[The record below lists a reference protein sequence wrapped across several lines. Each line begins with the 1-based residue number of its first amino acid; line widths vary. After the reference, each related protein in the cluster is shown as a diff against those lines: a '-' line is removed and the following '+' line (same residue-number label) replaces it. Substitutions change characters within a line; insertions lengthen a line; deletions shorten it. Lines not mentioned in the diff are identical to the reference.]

1 MKKFIAILI
10 CIAMVFALTA
20 CGGNSTD
27 IASDSTGSAASEVSS
42 KSDSASNVT
51 SNTSDA
57 VSNAAASSLAAS
69 SAAQADNRKPVK
81 IMPLGDSLTEG
92 ANHNVCG
99 AYRVPLLKM
108 LDEDGVPYEFVGFHS
123 ISSANVTN
131 GQIKHSGKGGATVIS
146 TSQEILPKCEGLD
159 PDIVLVMLGT
169 NDTMQGLT
177 GEHFAQYY
185 DNLII
190 KKLYE
195 MYPDVMIYV
204 ATIPPSIIY
213 ETQNLD
219 TNNKGQTESNP
230 AIKAMVEKRKSMGF
244 KIELV
249 DMSPEAS
256 GITGQDFDEDGKD
269 TVHPALSGNE
279 KIATQWHKAI
289 KAKIAEI
296 SAKINK

>member
-1 MKKFIAILI
+1 MKKLFAIIL
-10 CIAMVFALTA
+10 CISLAFCFSA
-20 CGGNSTD
+20 CGDNTASTQSSEV
-27 IASDSTGSAASEVSS
+27 ASSKIESSEAAPSTVEVSS
-42 KSDSASNVT
+42 A
-51 SNTSDA
+51 A
-57 VSNAAASSLAAS
+57 VSSVPEV
-69 SAAQADNRKPVK
+69 DTRKPVK

-92 ANHNVCG
+92 ANHQQCG

-123 ISSANVTN
+123 ISAGNVTN
-131 GQIKHSGKGGATVIS
+131 GQVKHSGKGGATVI
-146 TSQEILPKCEGLD
+146 TTAQENLPKCEGLD

-190 KKLYE
+190 QKLYE

-204 ATIPPSIIY
+204 ATIPPSVVY
-213 ETQNLD
+213 GTQNLD

-230 AIKAMVEKRKSMGF
+230 ALKAMVEKRKSMGF

-256 GITGQDFDEDGKD
+256 GITGQDFDDDGKD
-269 TVHPALSGNE
+269 TVHPKPSGNE

-289 KAKIAEI
+289 KDKIAEI
-296 SAKINK
+296 SAEINK